1 MTQACGKI
9 YCVLG
14 LEESTLLKM
23 TIVANTIYRFN
34 ANPKACQFG
43 NPHRGLLPWNEDE
56 QTSTTQS
63 NTGEPH
69 YRDVVGNS
77 GQE

>member
-34 ANPKACQFG
+34 AIPIKIPMTFFIELEQIQNLYG
-43 NPHRGLLPWNEDE
+43 NTKGLE
-56 QTSTTQS
+56 
-63 NTGEPH
+63 
-69 YRDVVGNS
+69 
-77 GQE
+77 